1 MSLSYTA
8 LGIKLLPL
16 AILLGHAGTLD
27 YITDSSFILGH
38 TFLVYTLIKI
48 NSVHC
53 RMCLYI
59 CIKEA
64 SKSHWSKKKAL
75 QTSQHPWPFPHFCSL
90 LPMQT
95 YTEPKDLQSRKTNG
109 VPQGIRTGSHL
120 YSDKALFN
128 IRVNPIFTDHVERLC
143 NNELLKHK

>member
-75 QTSQHPWPFPHFCSL
+75 QTSQHPWSFPHFCSL

-95 YTEPKDLQSRKTNG
+95 CTQSQRIYKAG
-109 VPQGIRTGSHL
+109 KQMESH
-120 YSDKALFN
+120 KAFVLGHISTLTRHYLISEWTQFSQTMWN
-128 IRVNPIFTDHVERLC
+128 AYVTMNC
-143 NNELLKHK
+143 